1 MKTVSA
7 RLTPHV
13 LRGAVAGAAA
23 FAIAAC
29 KGESGTGPGAE
40 FPYDIVVE
48 RRDGPSGPPDL
59 YILNLGTGEAT
70 RLLTAAGV
78 GGMHPSGSSD
88 GTRVAFVRTDNQF
101 TSEIFIVNRTG
112 DGLTNVSNSAATD
125 IMPAWSPAGG
135 RIAFVT
141 DRAGLQDIFV
151 VNTDGTGLRRITPVD
166 PAPAVTTEWWPAWS
180 SGNYPG
186 GQVIAYSSTIDGT
199 ADIWTIKVDVTPAA
213 PTKLTSTPDGDI
225 HPTFS
230 PDGSKIA
237 FERHDVNTGEGD
249 IVILTIGTGALQTV
263 HLPGQQLTPAWSPDG
278 SLIAFASN
286 HDGDADLEIYTMN
299 ADGTDVRRR
308 TTNGVFDLRPAWL
321 LRP

>member
-7 RLTPHV
+7 RLATHL
-13 LRGAVAGAAA
+13 LRAAVAGAAA

-40 FPYDIVVE
+40 FPYDLVVE

-70 RLLTAAGV
+70 RLLTAPSV
-78 GGMHPSGSSD
+78 GGMHPSGSPD
-88 GTRVAFVRTDNQF
+88 GTRVAFVRTDAEF
-101 TSEIFIVNRTG
+101 SSEIFIVNRTG
-112 DGLTNVSNSAATD
+112 DGLTNVSNSAAAD

-141 DRAGLQDIFV
+141 DRAGIQDVFV

-180 SGNYPG
+180 PGNYPG
-186 GQVIAYSSTIDGT
+186 GQVIAYSSTLDGT
-199 ADIWTIKVDVTPAA
+199 ADIWTMKVDVTPAA
-213 PTKLTSTPDGDI
+213 PTKLTSGPDADT

-230 PDGSKIA
+230 PNGTRIA

-249 IVILTIGTGALQTV
+249 IVILTIGTAALQTV
-263 HLPGQQLTPAWSPDG
+263 RLPGQQLTPAWSPDG

-286 HDGDADLEIYTMN
+286 HEGDADLEIYTMN
-299 ADGTDVRRR
+299 ADGTGITRR
-308 TTNGVFDLRPAWL
+308 TTNGLFDLRPAWL
-321 LRP
+321 LKP